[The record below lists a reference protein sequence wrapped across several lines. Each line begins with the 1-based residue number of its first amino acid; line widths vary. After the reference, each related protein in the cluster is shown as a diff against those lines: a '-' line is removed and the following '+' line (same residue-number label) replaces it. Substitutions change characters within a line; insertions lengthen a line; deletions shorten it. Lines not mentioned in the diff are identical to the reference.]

1 MGSEGEG
8 SLKVDSLVLALVT
21 ILGATAENQGSWFG
35 RKDEFVLEYRSLDRL
50 LADPVGIQRNQG
62 AFELA
67 SKDVAV

>member
-35 RKDEFVLEYRSLDRL
+35 REDEFVLENLSLDQL
-50 LADPVGIQRNQG
+50 LADPVGILSSWLLRTLQ
-62 AFELA
+62 F
-67 SKDVAV
+67 S